1 MRVKNVKVK
10 INRDAIAQL
19 NKAKER
25 ALELTAEAM
34 RADIVSRAVVP
45 KDTGQLEQGSEK
57 YKSGYVEQVKEFVY
71 AIVYDTPYARR
82 WYFNLDGATF
92 QKTKNH
98 DAQDHWMDYYLDG
111 EGKRWIIDTYCKFL
125 RQESGGLIK

>member
-1 MRVKNVKVK
+1 MRVKSVKVN
-10 INRDAIAQL
+10 INHRAIAQL

-34 RADIVSRAVVP
+34 RSDIVSRAVVP
-45 KDTGQLEQGSEK
+45 KETGQLEQGSEK
-57 YKSGYVEQVKEFVY
+57 YKSGYVEQVVY

-92 QKTKNH
+92 QRTQNVN
-98 DAQDHWMDYYLDG
+98 AQDHWMDYYLGG
-111 EGKRWIIDTYCKFL
+111 EGKQWVIDTYCKFL
-125 RQESGGLIK
+125 KQESGGLIT